1 MPELPKPKAKAD
13 GLDITTTTSS
23 SSLTRIMRAL
33 VVCLFLLGLAQAVP
47 VEGPGPLNELDLP
60 VPDPYQPEK
69 APNIPIELG
78 SRSKFLKHLFT
89 TTQTLDS
96 TIFQDVTT
104 FIMEQSCLVCLDPNC
119 LLSATQLKD
128 TTIWSTKR
136 SRHNKMDIQHAK
148 FARNKCTCRQLAF
161 FFFPS

>member
-13 GLDITTTTSS
+13 GLDITTTTT

-69 APNIPIELG
+69 APNIPIKLG
-78 SRSKFLKHLFT
+78 SRSKFLVFT
-89 TTQTLDS
+89 TIQTLDS

-104 FIMEQSCLVCLDPNC
+104 FIMEQSCLVC
-119 LLSATQLKD
+119 
-128 TTIWSTKR
+128 
-136 SRHNKMDIQHAK
+136 
-148 FARNKCTCRQLAF
+148 
-161 FFFPS
+161 